1 MAISFDLED
10 TNERTRKAIAGV
22 KKIRQNL
29 ADSKEEAAK
38 TFKKN
43 TRQTWE
49 PPVARRPPTNEA
61 AIKMTEAAPRRLVTP
76 LGVLHKGG
84 EVSRTGWY
92 QLREGEIVVPPN
104 KTLQDILDREAR
116 GNDPDAAKTL
126 GKGNL
131 KCERPHIMAID
142 HNDDDSFQIT
152 HKFKSDKEPA
162 KKDRKFS
169 ARNPRALVKHLKQV
183 YGGE

>member
-76 LGVLHKGG
+76 LGVLHKGCLLYTSTTPRFTW
-84 EVSRTGWY
+84 SRLTSK
-92 QLREGEIVVPPN
+92 QLSSFPASGF
-104 KTLQDILDREAR
+104 KT
-116 GNDPDAAKTL
+116 
-126 GKGNL
+126 
-131 KCERPHIMAID
+131 
-142 HNDDDSFQIT
+142 
-152 HKFKSDKEPA
+152 
-162 KKDRKFS
+162 
-169 ARNPRALVKHLKQV
+169 RA
-183 YGGE
+183 GA